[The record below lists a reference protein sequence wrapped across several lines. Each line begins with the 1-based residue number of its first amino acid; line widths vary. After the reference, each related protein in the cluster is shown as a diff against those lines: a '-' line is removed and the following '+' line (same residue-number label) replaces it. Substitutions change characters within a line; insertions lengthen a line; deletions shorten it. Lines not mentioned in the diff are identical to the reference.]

1 MSCIFCDI
9 VAGEGDA
16 SVVATGPRTVA
27 FLDLFPFAPGHAL
40 VIPREHAVGL
50 SDLPDPDAAEIMQVG
65 RRVAV
70 AAREA
75 GFAEAVNLFLADGQI
90 AGQTVF
96 HTHLHVIPRRAG
108 DGFPAGFGASPQA
121 PHDELD
127 AVAERL
133 AAAMPT
139 S

>member
-1 MSCIFCDI
+1 MSCLFCDI
-9 VAGEGDA
+9 VAGRGDA

-27 FLDLFPFAPGHAL
+27 FLDLFPFAPGHTL

-50 SDLPDPDAAEIMQVG
+50 PDLPDPDAAEIMQVG

-70 AAREA
+70 AARNA
-75 GFAEAVNLFLADGQI
+75 GLAEDVNLFLADGKI

-108 DGFPAGFGASPQA
+108 DGFPVGFGGSPPA
-121 PHDELD
+121 TRDALD
-127 AVAERL
+127 PVAARL
-133 AAAMPT
+133 AAAMPAP
-139 S
+139 